1 MLWKKLSS
9 NLGNVIPAGDPYY
22 ANVVLLLHGDGANG
36 GSTFIDSSQYNRTPF
51 FVSEEITTSNEEM
64 LFGQNTIKS
73 TGGAFVTQSV
83 LEYSSSIDFTRSNN
97 FTLEFWINSTQPYGS
112 QPYFMARSAVSYS
125 ALNQLVG
132 YAQLSFTNWGSGS
145 TNISAG
151 LVANTWHYVVLQ
163 QSGSDYRIY
172 LDGNLVQA
180 ATNSSIATP
189 TPEKFGIVNVPDRGD
204 LPAFTGYLSEI
215 RYTQGVAR
223 YSGSTIPVQSAP
235 WPNST

>member
-36 GSTFIDSSQYNRTPF
+36 GGTFIDSSQYNRTPF
-51 FVSEEITTSNEEM
+51 FVSEEITTSNEEI

-112 QPYFMARSAVSYS
+112 QPYFMAKSATSYS

-132 YAQLSFTNWGSGS
+132 YATLGFVNWGSGS
-145 TNISAG
+145 AIISAD
-151 LVANTWHYVVLQ
+151 LVANTWHYVVIQ

-172 LDGNLVQA
+172 LDGNLIST
-180 ATNSSIATP
+180 ATNSTIATP